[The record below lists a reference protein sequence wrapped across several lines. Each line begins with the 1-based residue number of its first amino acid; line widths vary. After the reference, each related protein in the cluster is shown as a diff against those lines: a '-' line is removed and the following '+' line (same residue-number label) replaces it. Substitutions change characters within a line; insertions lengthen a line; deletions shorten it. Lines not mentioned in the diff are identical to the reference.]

1 MLGRHRPTLLQMQ
14 NAIETPIK
22 FSFFCWSIRRYDWPA
37 LIGHDTTLLGDIAP
51 AYSEKFHALLRFLLS
66 VKLNIEPLPTSLCTL
81 TLLSCASTICLTIAN
96 PNPVPPTS
104 RERSLSTR

>member
-14 NAIETPIK
+14 NAVETPIK
-22 FSFFCWSIRRYDWPA
+22 FLIFLLVNPQIRLAGVDR
-37 LIGHDTTLLGDIAP
+37 HDTTLLGDIAP
-51 AYSEKFHALLRFLLS
+51 AYPVKFHALLRFLLS
-66 VKLNIEPLPTSLCTL
+66 VKLKVEPLPTWLCTL